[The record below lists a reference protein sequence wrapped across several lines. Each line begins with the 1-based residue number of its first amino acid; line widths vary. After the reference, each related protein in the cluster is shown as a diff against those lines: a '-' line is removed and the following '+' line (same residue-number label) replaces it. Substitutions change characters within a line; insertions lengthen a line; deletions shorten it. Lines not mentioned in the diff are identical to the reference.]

1 MKKKR
6 KKYLPHTHEK
16 KHQKRGQKYPHSTII
31 VSSLFV
37 LSIHA
42 RNLIRTHLKHNM
54 SAAEVQGKQQE
65 NLKDHTTFVA
75 TPVVE
80 SVDSGGQ
87 RVLKFLG
94 IHCGTAKCRHCLQTV
109 PHDHEDALKTGGDD
123 ENESKENAASLPT
136 TPRTPCDSHSEW
148 TKTFEMQR
156 RNMKSANIPK
166 NDEEYQKSVFSPTD
180 ESSTRLYA
188 EMDALE
194 TEAVINENL
203 VSGAVKNAVKH

>member
-1 MKKKR
+1 
-6 KKYLPHTHEK
+6 
-16 KHQKRGQKYPHSTII
+16 
-31 VSSLFV
+31 
-37 LSIHA
+37 
-42 RNLIRTHLKHNM
+42 M
-54 SAAEVQGKQQE
+54 SAAEVQEKQQE
-65 NLKDHTTFVA
+65 KLKDHTTFVA

-87 RVLKFLG
+87 RVLRFLG
-94 IHCGTAKCRHCLQTV
+94 IDCATARCRHCLQTV

-123 ENESKENAASLPT
+123 NENESKENAASLPT